1 MAAAWSAGERAA
13 LTSGERRFPLS
24 LLTTPSPLARP
35 SRETRAAALAFLTAG
50 VMLFVQIL
58 VHRIIS
64 VKLLNNYAFLVIS
77 LTMLGLALSGVILS
91 RMRPFFLR
99 RLEDVLPACSAG
111 FALSTVIVTMIFYRA
126 EAGLQTAASRWDF
139 LQHFLGWLPLA
150 LLFALP
156 FTFLGL
162 ILGSLLSDRRFATRR
177 VYFFDLMGSA
187 LGSILVIPAVSRL
200 GAEYALLMACA
211 AEVVGSLLLFRPSS
225 RPVRGLAALALALLA
240 AATLGRGWAFTMR
253 YPPGSML
260 DWIQRQP
267 PPLGLEHVA
276 WDPIARI
283 EVSRITGPSV
293 DFMPYPELIGEDRA
307 FHRRFERL
315 LTQNN
320 YAFTYAVHYTGPES
334 LSGIER
340 TIYASA
346 YQAGAAERPRVFVI
360 GVGGGFDI
368 LTALRFDASAV
379 TAVEVNAA
387 TVKILRETYA
397 DYFGGWVRDPRVELV
412 LGDGRHVLER
422 SDQRFDVIQLSGV
435 DSYAGTPG
443 AAHVFSENYLY
454 TEQAFDLYLARLTDA
469 GIVNMMRLEYMPPRE
484 MLRALTTA
492 VGALRRS
499 GVTRPSE
506 HIVML
511 AANSG
516 RFVAMLVKKTPFRHE
531 EVRRLTE
538 WAGGSP
544 FFRVVV
550 SPEGSLNPSHPY
562 SAFLALDDP
571 RQERLV
577 ILRYPFDITPS
588 TDDRPFFFKYSR
600 WSHLISADPIAAA
613 SVPVMEL
620 SLLVLS
626 IVVGLAALL
635 CVYVPLRYLGRRKR
649 KRGPPWRFGAFFAF
663 IAVGYLAVEVA
674 LLQKFGLFLGHPNYA
689 LSVVLGALLAS
700 TGVGSLW
707 SGRIVRRLGNLRFV
721 AYMFGALV
729 LLQYAG
735 LSHLGAWVGM
745 PFAARVLIVVALVL
759 PVGLCLGTFLPTGL
773 DRLKAV
779 APAWVPWAWGVN
791 GIFSVL
797 APIWAIGFSMSWGI
811 DALLLGAVPI
821 YLMAGALLPGAEPA
835 VAPRGALPGL
845 IGATP

>member
-1 MAAAWSAGERAA
+1 
-13 LTSGERRFPLS
+13 
-24 LLTTPSPLARP
+24 
-35 SRETRAAALAFLTAG
+35 
-50 VMLFVQIL
+50 MLFVQIL

-91 RMRPFFLR
+91 RMRPLFLR
-99 RLEDVLPACSAG
+99 HLEDALPICSAG
-111 FALSTVIVTMIFYRA
+111 FALSTLIVSMAFYRA
-126 EAGLQTAASRWDF
+126 EASAQTLASRWDF
-139 LQHFLGWLPLA
+139 LQKFLGWLPLA

-162 ILGSLLSDRRFATRR
+162 ILGGLLSDRRLATRR
-177 VYFFDLMGSA
+177 VYFFDLLGSA
-187 LGSILVIPAVSRL
+187 LGSVLVIPAVSRL
-200 GAEYALLMACA
+200 GAEYAMLLACA
-211 AEVVGSLLLFRPSS
+211 AQVVGSLLLFRPRS
-225 RPVRGLAALALALLA
+225 RRVRVLAAVSLALLA

-253 YPPGSML
+253 YPAGSML
-260 DWIQRQP
+260 DWIQQLP
-267 PPLGLEHVA
+267 PPQGLEHVA

-293 DFMPYPELIGEDRA
+293 DSMPYPELIGEDRA
-307 FHRRFERL
+307 FHKRFERL

-334 LSGIER
+334 LKGIER
-340 TIYASA
+340 TIYAAA

-360 GVGGGFDI
+360 GVGGGFDV

-379 TAVEVNAA
+379 TAVEINGA

-435 DSYAGTPG
+435 DSYSGTPG

-454 TEQAFDLYLARLTDA
+454 TEEAFDLYLRRLTDA

-492 VGALRRS
+492 VGALRRA
-499 GVTRPSE
+499 GVKRPSE

-511 AANSG
+511 GANTG
-516 RFVAMLVKKTPFRHE
+516 RFVAMLVKKTPFRAE
-531 EVRRLTE
+531 ELRRLVD
-538 WAGGSP
+538 WAGTSA
-544 FFRVVV
+544 FFKVVV
-550 SPEGSLNPSHPY
+550 SPEGSLDPEHPY
-562 SAFLALDDP
+562 AVFLALDDP
-571 RQERLV
+571 RQEARM

-588 TDDRPFFFKYSR
+588 TDDRPFFFKYSK
-600 WSHLISADPIAAA
+600 WSHLLSRDPIVAA

-626 IVVGLAALL
+626 LVVGLAAVL

-649 KRGPPWRFGAFFAF
+649 KRAAGWRFGAFFAF

-707 SGRIVRRLGNLRFV
+707 SVWIVQRLGNLRFV
-721 AYMFGALV
+721 AYVFAALV
-729 LLQYAG
+729 LLQYAS
-735 LSHLGAWVGM
+735 LSHLGAWVGL
-745 PFAARVLIVVALVL
+745 PFAARVLIVLALVL
-759 PVGLCLGTFLPTGL
+759 PLGLCLGTFLPSGL

-797 APIWAIGFSMSWGI
+797 APIWAIGFSMAWGI
-811 DALLLGAVPI
+811 NALLLAAVPI
-821 YLMAGALLPGAEPA
+821 YLMAGALLPGTEPG
-835 VAPRGALPGL
+835 VAPAGALPRLG
-845 IGATP
+845 GATP